1 MASIAMSVEDFTN
14 MTERRV
20 MAEMKIKELEA
31 KIDALTLSLGKI
43 KAPKKEPTPEEV
55 EILKQ
60 KRSEAGKKAAQKRAE
75 KLAAKK
81 EEERLAL
88 INKLKDEIRTES
100 EAESACSVTED
111 SSSEHQELV

>member
-1 MASIAMSVEDFTN
+1 MASITMSVEDFTS

-60 KRSEAGKKAAQKRAE
+60 KRSEAGKKAALKRAE

-81 EEERLAL
+81 EAEKLAL
-88 INKLKDEIRTES
+88 IAELKEEMLS
-100 EAESACSVTED
+100 EN
-111 SSSEHQELV
+111 SSEELDSNSVSS